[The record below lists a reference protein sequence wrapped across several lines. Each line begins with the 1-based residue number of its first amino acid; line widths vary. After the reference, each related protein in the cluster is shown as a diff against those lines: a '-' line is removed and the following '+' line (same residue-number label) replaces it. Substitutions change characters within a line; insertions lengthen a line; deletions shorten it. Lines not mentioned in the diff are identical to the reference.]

1 VCSGEI
7 SGAVGECPDLIG
19 AFMADDR
26 TVHRTIVDRF
36 RLLWEERRFLFRVTA
51 LGCLLATTIAFLIPR
66 QFEAIT
72 ELMPPDRDAGSGL
85 ASLLAMTRPD
95 GGLGGLAGD
104 LLGLKTSGALFVGIL
119 RSHTVEGRIVD
130 QFDLKKAYGVRHR
143 VDARRELENN
153 TQISED
159 RKSGIIFMVVT
170 DHQPERARD
179 IAHAYVSEL
188 DRLVADLNTSSA
200 HRERVFLE
208 TRLKSVKQD
217 LDAAAKDFSEFASK
231 NTAIDIQEQGHAMVQ
246 AAATLQGQLIA
257 AQSELEA
264 LRQIYSDANVR
275 VRSIKARIAELQ
287 KKLDQMGGGD
297 LTAAA
302 NNAEG
307 SLYPSIRKL
316 PLLGV
321 TYSDLY
327 RRTKMQETLYQ
338 VLTQQCE
345 LAKVQEAKETPSV
358 KVLDEA
364 GLPEKKSFPPRL
376 PIMVMGT
383 GFAFVAAMF
392 WVFLTATWLETDQQ
406 DPGKLLVQEVC
417 AGIRA
422 KIGLVSRNGSRF
434 RIVRDK
440 MLSFRRASDHH
451 GL

>member
-1 VCSGEI
+1 VDVRDSF
-7 SGAVGECPDLIG
+7 AVDEN
-19 AFMADDR
+19 
-26 TVHRTIVDRF
+26 TVRQKIIERF
-36 RLLWEERRFLFRVTA
+36 RLLWGMRRFLFQATA
-51 LGCLLATTIAFLIPR
+51 WGFVLAAAVAFLIPLR
-66 QFEAIT
+66 FEAIT
-72 ELMPPDRDAGSGL
+72 ELMPPDRESGAGL

-119 RSHTVEGRIVD
+119 RSHTVEGRIV
-130 QFDLKKAYGVRHR
+130 QHFDLRKVYGVRR
-143 VDARRELENN
+143 GTDARRELENN

-159 RKSGIIFMVVT
+159 RKSGIIVIAVT
-170 DHQPERARD
+170 DHKPERARD
-179 IAHAYVSEL
+179 IAHAYVNEL

-208 TRLKSVKQD
+208 ERLKSVKQD
-217 LDAAAKDFSEFASK
+217 LDLAAKDFSEFASR
-231 NTAIDIQEQGHAMVQ
+231 NTAIDIQEQGHAMVE
-246 AAATLQGQLIA
+246 AAAALQGQLIA
-257 AQSELEA
+257 AQAELEA
-264 LRQIYSDANVR
+264 LRQIYADTNVR
-275 VRSIKARIAELQ
+275 VRSTKARIAELQ

-297 LTAAA
+297 LTATA
-302 NNAEG
+302 NNVDG

-376 PIMVMGT
+376 PIIFMGT
-383 GFAFVAAMF
+383 GCAFVLAVL
-392 WVFLTATWLETDQQ
+392 WVFGTTTWQETDQQ
-406 DPGKLLVQEVC
+406 DPGKILVQEIC
-417 AGIRA
+417 ARIRA
-422 KIGLVSRNGSRF
+422 RVGLISRNGSRF
-434 RIVRDK
+434 RSAREKILTFKR
-440 MLSFRRASDHH
+440 SSNQP
-451 GL
+451 G

>member
-1 VCSGEI
+1 MPTTLSQPLPVCSGEI
-7 SGAVGECPDLIG
+7 SGAVGERPDLIG

-36 RLLWEERRFLFRVTA
+36 RLLWEERRFLLRVTA

-130 QFDLKKAYGVRHR
+130 QFDLKKVYGVRHR

-208 TRLKSVKQD
+208 TGLSPSSKTWMRPPRTS
-217 LDAAAKDFSEFASK
+217 AS
-231 NTAIDIQEQGHAMVQ
+231 
-246 AAATLQGQLIA
+246 LP
-257 AQSELEA
+257 
-264 LRQIYSDANVR
+264 
-275 VRSIKARIAELQ
+275 AR
-287 KKLDQMGGGD
+287 
-297 LTAAA
+297 T
-302 NNAEG
+302 
-307 SLYPSIRKL
+307 
-316 PLLGV
+316 PLL
-321 TYSDLY
+321 TF
-327 RRTKMQETLYQ
+327 RNR
-338 VLTQQCE
+338 
-345 LAKVQEAKETPSV
+345 
-358 KVLDEA
+358 
-364 GLPEKKSFPPRL
+364 
-376 PIMVMGT
+376 VMPWCKRPLRCKG
-383 GFAFVAAMF
+383 
-392 WVFLTATWLETDQQ
+392 
-406 DPGKLLVQEVC
+406 
-417 AGIRA
+417 
-422 KIGLVSRNGSRF
+422 N
-434 RIVRDK
+434 
-440 MLSFRRASDHH
+440 
-451 GL
+451 